1 MSGRTGF
8 KTAAAEAL
16 RIEDREVLRSPPMN
30 FDAEIQL
37 LGAILSNNRAYEIVA
52 DFLKATMF
60 ADARHARIFE
70 ACGRLIT
77 RGQMASAVT
86 LKNYFEQ
93 DSTLTEIGGVQ
104 YLSKLAAAAVT
115 VINAGQHGRIVE
127 DLWLRR
133 QTIALGED
141 LVAEAYSH
149 DLQTG
154 AAELSARYAQKLDA
168 LNEDGGSDGGP
179 MQVSYSL
186 EQAVFAAEDAYKSGA
201 DGVTG
206 IATGLFRLDKK
217 LRGLHGSDVIVL
229 AGRPGMGKTALAVT
243 IAYNAAMDYA
253 ELDDG
258 NGNFSVAAGAKA
270 LIFSLEMSAQQLSA
284 RLLAGLTGIS
294 ADRQRGG
301 DLTFGE
307 VGVLQAGR
315 QEIGSIP
322 LFIDDSPGL
331 TLSKIRQRARRLARG
346 QGLGLIVIDYL
357 QLIEADGGFRS
368 DDNRTQELGR
378 ITRGL
383 KGLAKELNVPIILLS
398 QLSREVEKRDDKR
411 PRLADL
417 RDSGAIEQ
425 DADSVLFVYRHEVY
439 LEKEKPQKTGRQKG
453 EDHDKAVLEWVS
465 ALDDCKGVAEI
476 IIDKNRHG
484 PPGTVRQKF
493 MAERTWFGNIEG
505 ST

>member
-1 MSGRTGF
+1 MADGRAIVPFKARDDDAMS
-8 KTAAAEAL
+8 
-16 RIEDREVLRSPPMN
+16 LRSPPVN

-37 LGAILSNNRAYEIVA
+37 IGAILSNNRAYELVA
-52 DFLKATMF
+52 DFLRPTMF

-70 ACGRLIT
+70 ACGRLVT

-93 DSTLTEIGGVQ
+93 DSTLTEIGGAQ
-104 YLSKLAAAAVT
+104 YLSKLAGAAVT

-133 QTIALGED
+133 QTITLGED
-141 LVAEAYSH
+141 LITEAYSH
-149 DLQTG
+149 NLETG

-168 LNEDGGSDGGP
+168 LNEEGGSDGGP
-179 MQVSYSL
+179 MQLSHGL
-186 EQAVFAAEDAYKSGA
+186 DQAVSAAQDAFKSGA

-206 IATGLFRLDKK
+206 VSTGLFRLDKK
-217 LRGLHGSDVIVL
+217 LRGLHGSDLIVL
-229 AGRPGMGKTALAVT
+229 AGRPGMGKTACAVT
-243 IAYNAAMDYA
+243 VAYNAALDYA
-253 ELDDG
+253 EVDDG
-258 NGNFSVAAGAKA
+258 NGNFSVARGAKG
-270 LIFSLEMSAQQLSA
+270 LIFSLEMSAVQLSA
-284 RLLAGLTGIS
+284 RILAGITGIS

-301 DLTFGE
+301 ELTFLE
-307 VGVLQAGR
+307 VGVLQAAR
-315 QEIGSIP
+315 QEFGGIP

-368 DDNRTQELGR
+368 DDNRTQEIGR

-383 KGLAKELNVPIILLS
+383 KALAKELNVPIILLS
-398 QLSREVEKRDDKR
+398 QLSRDVEKRDDKR

-417 RDSGAIEQ
+417 RDSGTIEQ
-425 DADSVLFVYRHEVY
+425 DADTVLFVYRHEVY
-439 LEKEKPQKTGRQKG
+439 LGKEEPQKNGRQKG
-453 EDHDKAVLEWVS
+453 EDHDRAVNEWI
-465 ALDDCKGVAEI
+465 AAMDDCRGIAEI
-476 IIDKNRHG
+476 IAEKNRHG
-484 PPGTVRQKF
+484 PTGTVRQKF

-505 ST
+505 STA